1 MGFKHINNV
10 IGYNFRLGEIEASIA
25 FQQLSKLR
33 EIIKKRVKMASILN
47 NGLKNLPYLKIPKVQ
62 NGSEHL
68 YYYYALKFTN
78 KKFHKNKI
86 LKQLNKLGGPIEGSY
101 ANLHLLPMFQ
111 KKLHT
116 ENILGQKIYI
126 KV

>member
-1 MGFKHINNV
+1 
-10 IGYNFRLGEIEASIA
+10 
-25 FQQLSKLR
+25 
-33 EIIKKRVKMASILN
+33 MASILN

-86 LKQLNKLGGPIEGSY
+86 LKQLNKLGVPIEGSY

-111 KKLHT
+111 KKIAYGKYPWSK
-116 ENILGQKIYI
+116 NIYKGVVSYKKGICPIAEKINE
-126 KV
+126 KLVM